1 MLRIKKKQAHINR
14 QFGFTMVELLVVMFV
29 ISLLAAL
36 SLAGYHNGQKRY
48 VLSQDSQRL
57 MASLRKV
64 QNMAMSGVDIEG
76 QYCGY
81 GIFVDKNDNLYIIY
95 GDKVPANCGN
105 TNNKYDASDEIIETI
120 NLTQGIVFEDITP
133 LPPKLDIFFKPPNPT
148 TYINGKD
155 TVGVS
160 GTVTLGRE
168 DTSLTKI
175 ITVTTAGLIQG
186 N

>member
-1 MLRIKKKQAHINR
+1 MLRIKKKQAHISQ

-57 MASLRKV
+57 MASLRKA
-64 QNMAMSGVDIEG
+64 QNMSMSGIDISG
-76 QYCGY
+76 QYYGY
-81 GIFVDKNDNLYIIY
+81 GIYAEKDNTSYIIY
-95 GDKVPANCGN
+95 ADE
-105 TNNKYDASDEIIETI
+105 NNNSSFQPSDTTIETI
-120 NLTQGIVFEDITP
+120 SLSDKIEIESVSP
-133 LPPKLDIFFKPPNPT
+133 LPNKVDIFFSPPNPT
-148 TYINGKD
+148 TYINGSAA
-155 TVGVS
+155 VGVS
-160 GTVTLGRE
+160 GTITLGIE

-175 ITVTTAGLIQG
+175 ITITTAGLIQR